1 MDFLGEETTMKSSLA
16 VNFGMAIAGVLL
28 AGTALAQGPAGAGPG
43 AGFGDHRPPMERS
56 LGAWGGAQGEHGHWW
71 NNPKVAERLKLTD
84 TQRKAMDD
92 TLQQHRETLVDL
104 RGSLEKSEL
113 ELEPM
118 MKENQPNESQILAQI
133 DKVAQAR
140 AELEKANARF
150 LLAIRSK
157 LTPEQ
162 WKQMEAD
169 RASRPRGAWSRD
181 GQGRGQWQPGGRR
194 GQEPPAAGDGQ
205 GAPPPPAGPQS
216 RMDGGAAPDGPP
228 PAQDGAGAL
237 Q

>member
-1 MDFLGEETTMKSSLA
+1 MRGIWA
-16 VNFGMAIAGVLL
+16 VKVGMAVAGVLL
-28 AGTALAQGPAGAGPG
+28 AGTALAQAPVGGSGSGSGAG
-43 AGFGDHRPPMERS
+43 AGFGDHRPPFER
-56 LGAWGGAQGEHGHWW
+56 AMGGDHGRWW
-71 NNPKVAERLKLTD
+71 NNPKTVDRLKLTD

-92 TLQQHRETLVDL
+92 TLQQHRSTLIDL
-104 RGSLEKSEL
+104 RASLEKSEL

-118 MKENQPNESQILAQI
+118 MKEDQPNESQILAQI

-150 LLAIRSK
+150 LLQIRSK

-169 RASRPRGAWSRD
+169 RAARPHGEWGGGPGGPGAGGHGNWQRRQQTPGTD
-181 GQGRGQWQPGGRR
+181 GQ
-194 GQEPPAAGDGQ
+194 
-205 GAPPPPAGPQS
+205 APPPPTPQS
-216 RMDGGAAPDGPP
+216 MINGGSDAP
-228 PAQDGAGAL
+228 PAETAGGI